1 MRKILIALAGGALAV
16 LFAAAPAHASAPMQV
31 LHHDCHHG
39 VVGAILDW
47 LL

>member
-1 MRKILIALAGGALAV
+1 MRKVLTALAGGALAV
-16 LFAAAPAHASAPMQV
+16 MFAAAPAHASMPMEL
-31 LHHDCHHG
+31 LHHHCHHG